1 MSILTGI
8 ISFCIFFTSCSQIDE
23 PEILTPKVRVI
34 AHRGFWQSRG
44 AAQNSIVSLEN
55 AEGIGV
61 YGAEFDVHLTAD
73 SVPIVFHDITV
84 KKMKIQEINYAAIQQ
99 IALANGEKI
108 PTLREY
114 LEAARRT
121 KRIRLILELKPH
133 ATPQRNR
140 LAARMVVDL
149 VREKKLQHRTD
160 YISFNLDA
168 AREFIRLAPEAE
180 VYYLNGELSPE
191 QLKQEGFAGL
201 DYHYS
206 VMRKNRQWFN
216 DAKRLGLGINIW
228 TVNDTTLMREMIDA
242 GVDFITTD
250 IPVKALKFIQK

>member
-8 ISFCIFFTSCSQIDE
+8 ISCCIFIGCSQVDD
-23 PEILTPKVRVI
+23 PDILTKRVQII

-44 AAQNSIVSLEN
+44 STQNSITSLEN
-55 AEGIGV
+55 AEDIGV
-61 YGAEFDVHLTAD
+61 YGVEFDVHLTAD
-73 SVPIVFHDITV
+73 SVPVVFHDMTI
-84 KKMKIQEINYAAIQQ
+84 KEMKIQETNYAMIQR

-121 KRIRLILELKPH
+121 KCIRLILELKPH

-140 LAARMVVDL
+140 MAAQMITDL
-149 VREKKLQHRTD
+149 IREKKLQHRTD

-168 AREFIRLAPEAE
+168 AREFIRIAPEAE
-180 VYYLNGELSPE
+180 VYYLNGELSPA

-201 DYHYS
+201 DYHYE
-206 VMRKNRQWFN
+206 VMRKNPQWFKE
-216 DAKRLGLGINIW
+216 AKREGLGINIW
-228 TVNDTTLMREMIDA
+228 TVNDTTLMREMINA
-242 GVDFITTD
+242 GADIITTD
-250 IPVKALKFIQK
+250 IPVEALKFIRK

>member
-1 MSILTGI
+1 MNILTGI
-8 ISFCIFFTSCSQIDE
+8 VSICLFFTSCSHADE
-23 PEILTPKVRVI
+23 PEILTKTIRII
-34 AHRGFWQSRG
+34 AHRGFWQSKG
-44 AAQNSIVSLEN
+44 AAENSIVSLEN
-55 AEGIGV
+55 AEDIGV

-73 SVPIVFHDITV
+73 SVPVVFHDMTI
-84 KKMKIQEINYAAIQQ
+84 KEMKIQETNYAAIQR

-140 LAARMVVDL
+140 LAAQMITDL
-149 VREKKLQHRTD
+149 VKEKKLQHRTD

-168 AREFIRLAPEAE
+168 AREFIRLTPEAE

-201 DYHYS
+201 DYHYE
-206 VMRKNRQWFN
+206 VMRKNPQWFKE
-216 DAKRLGLGINIW
+216 AKREGLGINIW
-228 TVNDTTLMREMIDA
+228 TVNDTTLMREMINA
-242 GVDFITTD
+242 GADFITTD
-250 IPVKALKFIQK
+250 IPVEALKFIRK